1 MRHRTVLALGL
12 VATMPLAASLAG
24 ADEGY
29 RHGRLRYVEPG
40 TILQRA
46 TETEA
51 EEAMQNL
58 PFLPGDRIWTDAA
71 GRAEFQFPDGTTVR
85 LDRRGKLDYAGHEED
100 RGERIVLRLWSGS
113 VVVHAPAQPSLRF
126 EIETPAGFVEA
137 LERSVVRVDLDGGD
151 TRVSA
156 YEGEAVFDGVR
167 LSLGQRSQ
175 ARWGERP
182 GEPEGFDRFEADDL
196 LQWDQDREADARRG
210 GSSARYLPD
219 DLGEY
224 AGEFEGNGDWRYNGE
239 VSGYVWFPHV
249 EVGWQPY
256 SNGHWAWTPYG
267 WTWVPSENWGW
278 APSHYG
284 RWGYGASMGWYWVPG
299 RTWGP
304 AWVSWAVGGGYA
316 AWCPLGWRDHPV
328 TQWGHGGGVYGRSD
342 SGHAVTR
349 GFFGRPMDAWNV
361 VRQGELGRRGDVR
374 RYRVD
379 PVRVDPGALRVA
391 DSPLLRPTRDG
402 AALRPS
408 DAAPGLVRTRMTPGT
423 FVREL
428 SVDNKTTIPAPWTR
442 GYGPPPAGVEGARYG
457 TPKSTG
463 SSDPQESRTPTGA
476 MPRGGASAQG
486 DGRAPEAG
494 GVTSSP
500 RSAPR
505 PAPFYAPGAES
516 ASGNGGNAR
525 PALGGA
531 ERRAPAGQGDAS
543 GERPRRDDTYRY
555 GGAAPRGDSSATPR
569 EGGSAYRP
577 GGQAESRGGAG
588 RREPSDAPPTVFGGG
603 SRPQGDGSGARPR
616 NEGGTLGGGNRPESQ
631 GNGGFGGGQLRH
643 ESGSSGG
650 GSADRSETRGGGGT
664 PRPTPSGSGGGGL
677 GGGAPR
683 PAPSG
688 GGGAAHPSGG
698 GGHGGGNDHA
708 VPRGRPNGK

>member
-12 VATMPLAASLAG
+12 AATLPLAASFAG

-40 TILQRA
+40 TTLQRA

-58 PFLPGDRIWTDAA
+58 PFLPGDRIWTDDA
-71 GRAEFQFPDGTTVR
+71 GRAEFQFPDGTVVR
-85 LDRRGKLDYAGHEED
+85 LDRRGKLDYSGHEEE

-113 VVVHAPAQPSLRF
+113 VVVHAPSQPSLRF

-137 LERSVVRVDLDGGD
+137 LEKSVVRVDVEGGD
-151 TRVSA
+151 TRVSS
-156 YEGEAVFDGVR
+156 YEGEAVFEGVR
-167 LSLGQRSQ
+167 LAPGQRTQ

-182 GEPEGFDRFEADDL
+182 DEPAGFDRSEADDF
-196 LQWDQDREADARRG
+196 LQWDQERASNDRWAAD
-210 GSSARYLPD
+210 SARHLPEELD
-219 DLGEY
+219 EY
-224 AGEFEGNGDWRYNGE
+224 AGELEGNGDWRYSGE
-239 VSGYVWFPHV
+239 VSGYVWYPHV
-249 EVGWQPY
+249 EAGWQPY
-256 SNGHWAWTPYG
+256 SHGRWAWTPYG
-267 WTWVPSENWGW
+267 WTWVPYENWGW

-328 TQWGHGGGVYGRSD
+328 TPWWGHGGGVYGRPG
-342 SGHAVTR
+342 SGYAVPR
-349 GFFGRPMDAWNV
+349 GVFGRPMDAWSV
-361 VRQGELGRRGDVR
+361 VRQGELGHRGDIR

-379 PVRVDPGALRVA
+379 PARVDAGTLRVA
-391 DSPLLRPTRDG
+391 DSPLLRPTRDV

-408 DAAPGLVRTRMTPGT
+408 DAAPGLIRTRATPGD

-457 TPKSTG
+457 TPKRSG
-463 SSDPQESRTPTGA
+463 SSDPQESRTPMGA
-476 MPRGGASAQG
+476 MPRGGATSTQAG
-486 DGRAPEAG
+486 ERAPEAG

-505 PAPFYAPGAES
+505 PAPWYAPRAES
-516 ASGNGGNAR
+516 GGSNDGTAR
-525 PALGGA
+525 PAARGAEQGAPRSGGNRDATADRPQREYTYRSGGGA
-531 ERRAPAGQGDAS
+531 SRRESGEAPA
-543 GERPRRDDTYRY
+543 
-555 GGAAPRGDSSATPR
+555 
-569 EGGSAYRP
+569 
-577 GGQAESRGGAG
+577 
-588 RREPSDAPPTVFGGG
+588 TVFGSGY
-603 SRPQGDGSGARPR
+603 RPQSDGGGARPRSESSGSGYRPQSDGSGARPR
-616 NEGGTLGGGNRPESQ
+616 NEGM
-631 GNGGFGGGQLRH
+631 
-643 ESGSSGG
+643 GG
-650 GSADRSETRGGGGT
+650 GSRPETRGGGGA
-664 PRPTPSGSGGGGL
+664 PRPAPAGGGGSEARPSGGGF

-688 GGGAAHPSGG
+688 GGGGEARPSG
-698 GGHGGGNDHA
+698 GGHGGGDRA
-708 VPRGRPNGK
+708 VPRGRSNGQ